1 MQAQMLT
8 SKFGG
13 ELISFK
19 LNGEEKIHQGKDCV
33 DENGKIYWQRH
44 SPILFPVVGKL
55 KKNQTIIGGRT
66 YEMPQHGFARDLE
79 FEPLTKLDNFH
90 SYMLKSNK
98 YTLSR
103 YPYDF
108 ELYATYRIDGNKLTT
123 IYKVIN
129 TGITNMPFGIGGHPA
144 FKIDLEQ
151 LKKGNYYIEFEE
163 DEEKLPFAK
172 AEVVR
177 LMKENLDD
185 DKMIRERVKVEMN
198 KFLGEVL
205 KNVCKQLNDYPYTTI
220 EYEML
225 KESTYPYTNITRI
238 NQEKER
244 ILLHLEAIKADC
256 NALAMD
262 VQRTLKLKDV
272 AEEDDLSSFLAHD
285 DEETE
290 EEE

>member
-1 MQAQMLT
+1 M
-8 SKFGG
+8 SD
-13 ELISFK
+13 
-19 LNGEEKIHQGKDCV
+19 EEIIETTEEFV
-33 DENGKIYWQRH
+33 D
-44 SPILFPVVGKL
+44 
-55 KKNQTIIGGRT
+55 
-66 YEMPQHGFARDLE
+66 
-79 FEPLTKLDNFH
+79 
-90 SYMLKSNK
+90 
-98 YTLSR
+98 
-103 YPYDF
+103 
-108 ELYATYRIDGNKLTT
+108 
-123 IYKVIN
+123 
-129 TGITNMPFGIGGHPA
+129 
-144 FKIDLEQ
+144 
-151 LKKGNYYIEFEE
+151 E

-225 KESTYPYTNITRI
+225 KESTYPYTNIERI

-262 VQRTLKLKDV
+262 VQKTLKLKDV
-272 AEEDDLSSFLAHD
+272 VEEDSFANFSL
-285 DEETE
+285 ETE
-290 EEE
+290 EEEEEE

>member
-1 MQAQMLT
+1 MINQRGVIMAEEEMIEET
-8 SKFGG
+8 S
-13 ELISFK
+13 
-19 LNGEEKIHQGKDCV
+19 EE
-33 DENGKIYWQRH
+33 Y
-44 SPILFPVVGKL
+44 F
-55 KKNQTIIGGRT
+55 
-66 YEMPQHGFARDLE
+66 
-79 FEPLTKLDNFH
+79 
-90 SYMLKSNK
+90 
-98 YTLSR
+98 
-103 YPYDF
+103 
-108 ELYATYRIDGNKLTT
+108 
-123 IYKVIN
+123 
-129 TGITNMPFGIGGHPA
+129 
-144 FKIDLEQ
+144 
-151 LKKGNYYIEFEE
+151 E

-205 KNVCKQLNDYPYTTI
+205 KNVCKQLNEYPYTTI

-225 KESTYPYTNITRI
+225 KESVYPYTNIERI

-272 AEEDDLSSFLAHD
+272 AEEDSFVNFSA
-285 DEETE
+285 TE
-290 EEE
+290 EEEEE